1 MKRKLLLNT
10 LIAFMLVGSA
20 WAQRTITG
28 TVTSA
33 DGSLP
38 GATVQVKG
46 TNTGTT
52 TDIEGKYSLVVPEG
66 NDELTF
72 RFVGYVTKEETIG
85 SRAVIDVFLDV
96 NKMLDE
102 VVVAAVGI
110 EVNKRE
116 LGYSIQNVDADNIV
130 KSREVNL
137 VNALSGQAAGVQ
149 VTSSAG
155 TPGGAS
161 QIRIRGNTTV
171 VGDNSPLFVI
181 DGIPIDNSANNTG
194 DVFEGGGVTNS
205 NRAIDINPN
214 DIASMTVLKGPA
226 ATALYGSRGANGVIV
241 ITTKRG
247 AEGKAKIQY
256 SSSLIFDE
264 VNKLPGLQTQ
274 FAQGRVRNG
283 VPTYRGPETLEGFSW
298 GPDAS
303 NLRYSSVASPWYP
316 DGKIVPATDPTAT
329 GRPINMVNNTENF
342 FVIGQTFNNSLS
354 ISGGNDKIN
363 YFTSIGNLT
372 QTGIIPNTDFKRT
385 SLRAT
390 ISSKITDKFK
400 TTFSA
405 NYVNSGGKKVQQG
418 SNTSGI
424 MLGLARTTPS
434 FDNGAGYEL
443 ADGSPRAYRGL
454 NGGAAVYDNP
464 YWTANKNFQEDNV
477 NRLIGF
483 AQADYQVMKGLNVMY
498 RLGIDTY
505 SEERKFRNEVLS
517 ATIAGG
523 QVLDQT
529 INSTDIN
536 SDFIITYEKDLTDK
550 LSLKALVGHNYYS
563 SNVHLFS
570 VNGQGLA
577 FPGFFNL
584 ASAST
589 IVASEVRRPRE
600 LFGAYV
606 DARLSYGD
614 EFFVNFTGRNDWS
627 STLSN
632 DNNSFFYPTVSAGW
646 SFTETF
652 GLDKNDIIPYGKL
665 RASYGQV
672 GSSAPFGYTVNGYVQ
687 TAAIDGWT
695 SPNGIL
701 FPAFGVNAFN
711 PGNSLGNRDLVAER
725 TTTLEVGADLRLFK
739 GKATLDI
746 TYYRAITDDIIVL
759 GELPPSSGFAARA
772 FNAGTIRNEG
782 IELVLGVNILKKG
795 DFTYDLGVNFT
806 TYKNVVDKLPEGL
819 PTIVLDPFGSQRVVE
834 GYSYG
839 TFFGTRFLRDEN
851 GNKVI
856 SPTTGMPLEDATE
869 GVVGDPIPDF
879 TVGLNNQ
886 FAYKNIS
893 LSFLLDIRSGGDVYN
908 GSKGVLNNFGV
919 GIETLDRNDVVVF
932 EGVLADG
939 DGNPT
944 TTPNTKEV
952 VKGGTAGGA
961 NYYQNY
967 GFTGL
972 TELNVEDG
980 SWIRLRQLNISY
992 NLPSSML
999 SKAKISAA
1007 SIGFTARNLFLITK
1021 FTGIDPETNLTGA
1034 VSNVIG
1040 YDYFNNPNTKSYG
1053 VSLNLTF

>member
-1 MKRKLLLNT
+1 
-10 LIAFMLVGSA
+10 MLVGSA